1 MEITLNDTGYISSP
15 EGQKSLQLQDTKQQ
29 SNFELGVSMAIY
41 KWDTLATAVEN
52 NWGGP
57 QSAEKR
63 DWITGLVIDL
73 FAQQKELD
81 IIYIHEVL
89 FNAMEDEF
97 DVVVEDQSTVIVAQ
111 NIIKIYKQ
119 CKENNFAIVHNL
131 YERFLQKENYRKTH
145 GLNSQKVQVGE
156 DPSNPNVSDD
166 DDDEEEDDDDD
177 EDMMDVDDDV
187 PQLVLE
193 HKKQEPVVDDDGFT
207 VVSRK
212 RR

>member
-1 MEITLNDTGYISSP
+1 MEITLNDTGYISAP
-15 EGQKSLQLQDTKQQ
+15 EGQKSLLLQDSKQQ

-41 KWDTLATAVEN
+41 KWDTLAIAVEN

-57 QSAEKR
+57 HSAEKR
-63 DWITGLVIDL
+63 DWITALVIDL
-73 FAQQKELD
+73 FVQQKEID

-111 NIIKIYKQ
+111 NIIKIYKE
-119 CKENNFAIVHNL
+119 CKENNFSTVHTL
-131 YERFLQKENYRKTH
+131 YERYQQKENYRKTH
-145 GLNSQKVQVGE
+145 GLNSQKVQVGG
-156 DPSNPNVSDD
+156 DPSNPDVSDD
-166 DDDEEEDDDDD
+166 DDDEEGDDDDD
-177 EDMMDVDDDV
+177 DMMDVDDDV
-187 PQLVLE
+187 PQLVSE